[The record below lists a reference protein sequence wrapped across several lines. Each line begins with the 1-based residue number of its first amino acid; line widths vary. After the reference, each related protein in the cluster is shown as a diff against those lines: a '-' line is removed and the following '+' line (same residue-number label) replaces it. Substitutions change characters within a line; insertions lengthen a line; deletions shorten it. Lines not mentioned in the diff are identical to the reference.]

1 MSLRGWGKTLKVYG
15 MGSGLAGDCGERGN
29 DMDL

>member
-1 MSLRGWGKTLKVYG
+1 MSLRGGGKMLKVYG
-15 MGSGLAGDCGERGN
+15 VGSGLAGDYGDRGN